1 MAKSNVPVD
10 LFNPGQV
17 FACLGFMELADALLG
32 DAEAGFDW
40 TDAQQT
46 QFRLS
51 AAGDKAPVQ
60 AVLNFLESSTLK
72 PICPLGI
79 DGPWPSNAIASE
91 TFPAPRS
98 ELLKSN
104 KKGYSASNLPFALK
118 NNVDEIC
125 VSSWLEGDGRQ
136 ALKLFAGQQ
145 VAVQLMT
152 NVLTGDARKSG
163 TQGVRQLCPS
173 DDDPFQVGPVG
184 GRFGYDSRGA
194 WDAINVGSSLDEQGA
209 VLLAS
214 PVVESLSVI
223 GLEFARPEFLSTY
236 EIRYAVWQGGLPI
249 NLARVAFTQPDK
261 FVPRSS
267 YRYFRS
273 HLGNDKQYKKCFP
286 AQEEYTI
293 PAINTVATSY
303 PTGERS

>member
-1 MAKSNVPVD
+1 MAESKIPVD

-17 FACLGFMELADALLG
+17 FACLGFMELADVLLG

-40 TDAQQT
+40 RDIRQT
-46 QFRLS
+46 RFHLS
-51 AAGDKAPVQ
+51 ADGNQAPVEI
-60 AVLNFLESSTLK
+60 VLEFLKTAALNPLS
-72 PICPLGI
+72 PLGV
-79 DGPWPSNAIASE
+79 DGPWPSNAIESDM
-91 TFPAPRS
+91 FPAPRS
-98 ELLKSN
+98 ELLKSD
-104 KKGYSASNLPFALK
+104 KKGYSASNLPFVLK
-118 NNVDEIC
+118 NDAGEIC

-152 NVLTGDARKSG
+152 NVLTGDASKPG

-173 DDDPFQVGPVG
+173 TDHPFQVGPVG

-194 WDAINVGSSLDEQGA
+194 WDAINVGSSLDEQSA
-209 VLLAS
+209 VLLVS

-236 EIRYAVWQGGLPI
+236 EIRYAVWQGGLPAS
-249 NLARVAFTQPDK
+249 LARVAFTQPDK

-273 HLGNDKQYKKCFP
+273 HLGDDKQYKKCFP
-286 AQEEYTI
+286 AHEE
-293 PAINTVATSY
+293 
-303 PTGERS
+303 